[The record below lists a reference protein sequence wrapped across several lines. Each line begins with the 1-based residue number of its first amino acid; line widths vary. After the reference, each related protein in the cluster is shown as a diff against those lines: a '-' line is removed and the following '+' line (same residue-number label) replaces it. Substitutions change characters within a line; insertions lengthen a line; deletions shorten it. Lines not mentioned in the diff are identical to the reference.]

1 MALDY
6 QALVAARRS
15 LATNADEMREHAQHP
30 AMSPSE
36 TFNLGFA
43 ASACENAAMGIFQ
56 ALNASHAY
64 LGDEQAQDAM
74 KDHRA
79 PS

>member
-6 QALVAARRS
+6 RALVAARRS
-15 LATNADEMREHAQHP
+15 LADTGD
-30 AMSPSE
+30 
-36 TFNLGFA
+36 TLFNKAHEQDTLAPDAYHLGFVA
-43 ASACENAAMGIFQ
+43 AACENAEHAIFQ

>member
-15 LATNADEMREHAQHP
+15 LADMADQLRADP
-30 AMSPSE
+30 GAV
-36 TFNLGFA
+36 TIRGAYNVGFA
-43 ASACENAAMGIFQ
+43 AAACENAAHAIFQ